1 MEQTEDTAPAAAV
14 GVGEPVAS
22 PRTTEDA
29 PPNGSDAAASV
40 PTAGSGDIK
49 ASKKPS
55 GRRFV
60 GKSGRS
66 KKNVEGG
73 GREVSAT
80 ALAKREERRK
90 AAQLK
95 KQIPDEILHDAL
107 LNDAIKRLPANYKFE
122 IHKTVWRIKQ
132 ANSKHVALQFPEGL
146 LMYAC
151 VISDILEHFAGVEE
165 VVILGDVAYGAC
177 CVDDFSAR
185 AVGCDFMVHYGHS
198 CLVPIN
204 KTSLTMLYVFVEIEI
219 DIPHLIECVK
229 KTFPPE
235 TKMAVLGTIQF
246 GSSVFAAKEVFEGIY
261 SYVYV
266 PQVKPLS
273 PGEVLGCTSPILTG
287 VDVLVF
293 VADGRFH
300 MESTMIANPEL
311 PAYRYNP
318 YNKTF
323 SIEKYDTQKMFKGK
337 KYPQPSFS
345 FTSSTA
351 AHFST

>member
-1 MEQTEDTAPAAAV
+1 M
-14 GVGEPVAS
+14 
-22 PRTTEDA
+22 EDA
-29 PPNGSDAAASV
+29 PTAAMMPSTGSNGGEGIVAS
-40 PTAGSGDIK
+40 
-49 ASKKPS
+49 KPS

-66 KKNVEGG
+66 KKELSGSEEGS
-73 GREVSAT
+73 EASSS
-80 ALAKREERRK
+80 ALATREERRRTL
-90 AAQLK
+90 AQMK
-95 KQIPDEILHDAL
+95 KQLPDEIVHNVL
-107 LNDAIKRLPANYKFE
+107 LNDAIKRLPSNYKFE
-122 IHKTVWRIKQ
+122 IHKTVWRIRQ
-132 ANSKHVALQFPEGL
+132 ARAKHVALQFPEGL

-151 VISDILEHFAGVEE
+151 VISDILEHFAGVED

-198 CLVPIN
+198 CLVPISQ
-204 KTSLTMLYVFVEIEI
+204 TSLTMLYVFVEIDI
-219 DIPHLIECVK
+219 DVPHLIECVK

-235 TKMAVLGTIQF
+235 TKLALLGTIQF
-246 GSSVFAAKEVFEGIY
+246 GSSVFSAKETLEGLY

-273 PGEVLGCTSPILTG
+273 PGEVLGCTSPTLTG
-287 VDVLVF
+287 VDALVF

-300 MESTMIANPEL
+300 MESTMIANPTL

-323 SIEKYDTQKMFKGK
+323 SIEKYDTEKMFKGTTADVHNSRDIIL
-337 KYPQPSFS
+337 QLAGNG
-345 FTSSTA
+345 TSM
-351 AHFST
+351 